1 MAELSGQYYSASAN
15 AGFIDLATFGELE
28 AYIYAG
34 ANAITHFVASIQK
47 SNWFTV
53 IPLKLRCSGGGPGF
67 NAKRVPFNAT
77 RQADYVLGASLRGR
91 IPTIGFDAT
100 VTNINATVRWCR
112 NLMHNLVE
120 HVQLEFNDLNVEE
133 FDHYWMDIDMQYR
146 LPAGMADTYNNSIGN
161 IPSFVSPAGPG
172 EFRGGQGARSVPL
185 NFFFSEDSGFALPV
199 AALPFNEVKITFDF
213 RDWKNLILI
222 DSGGDATITVNKI
235 VVYKNGVPT
244 TEKPTLTGVE
254 VIATYAIVHND
265 ERIKMG
271 EGPRDILGSQI
282 QSIQTAPFKDPSTR
296 SSFDIRLSHSVM
308 AIFYMA
314 QNISLQHN
322 FSGDLGA
329 DQSNYSTLSSVLIAR
344 QGDAVDPLYHS
355 ALIYENQPR
364 FTDTSVYSSVEAP
377 YRTSINIP
385 NEIGYHVLPYAL
397 NLWDATCASGS
408 TGYGK
413 LANVA
418 INHQMGQ
425 AAILASQGKYP
436 NGDDIFWPGVEDL
449 FPQVFQHVLLARNH
463 QIFRA
468 ANGSLGIPT
477 Q

>member
-1 MAELSGQYYSASAN
+1 MSEFSGQYYSASAN
-15 AGFIDLATFGELE
+15 CGFIDLATFGELE
-28 AYIYAG
+28 AYLYAG

-67 NAKRVPFNAT
+67 GAKRVPFNAT
-77 RQADYVLGASLRGR
+77 RQADYVLGANLRAR
-91 IPTIGFDAT
+91 FPTIGFDAS
-100 VTNINATVRWCR
+100 VENSNATIRWCT
-112 NLMHNLVE
+112 NLMHALIE

-133 FDHYWMDIDMQYR
+133 FDNYWMDVDMEFRRESGHWDAYQM
-146 LPAGMADTYNNSIGN
+146 GIGN
-161 IPSFVSPAGPG
+161 VPSFTAPVGPG
-172 EFRGGQGARSVPL
+172 QSVGGGAARTVPL

-213 RDWKNLILI
+213 RDWKNLVLI
-222 DSGGDATITVNKI
+222 DSGGVAGVTVNNV
-235 VVYKNGVPT
+235 VVYKNGLPT
-244 TEKPTLTGVE
+244 TEKPCLSGVE

-296 SSFDIRLSHSVM
+296 SSFDVRLSHSVI
-308 AIFYMA
+308 ALFYMA

-329 DQSNYSTLSSVLIAR
+329 DQSNYSTLSSVLIAK
-344 QGDAVDPLYHS
+344 QGDAVDPILHS

-364 FTDTSVYSSVEAP
+364 FTDTSVYSSIEAP
-377 YRTSINIP
+377 MRTSINTP
-385 NEIGYHVLPYAL
+385 RHIGYHVMPYAL

-418 INHQMGQ
+418 INHQLGP
-425 AAILASQGKYP
+425 AAVLASQGKYP
-436 NGDDIFWPGVEDL
+436 DGTDIFWPGPEDA
-449 FPQVFQHVLLARNH
+449 FPQVFQHILLARNH